1 VELALVSALGLFA
14 ACADD
19 APPPSGCTDVPRAPE
34 GVVLDTA
41 RTADLDPTSF
51 DGGAVVAMDPESL
64 PIDDAAFPLGVQ
76 AGMASPSSI
85 LLWTRIGDAAVK
97 TLRVWRDAE
106 APGDVVLVQEE
117 AIDAAATD
125 GFVHAIVSELAPA
138 TTYRYAFFGGGA
150 RSAIGTFRTAFAD
163 DMELRL
169 RFGATACTGSVSPVV
184 RAMQSPFPALSRMAS
199 QDLDLFVHLGDMSY
213 NDGAATEDEFRAAWA
228 STLSEPGFRD
238 LMSATSYYAVW
249 DDHEISDN
257 WDAETF
263 DPDVVRAGFDAFFE
277 TLAVERGPNDRIWR
291 SHRWGR
297 TAEFFALDLRSERR
311 SSTIGSGSEEL
322 VSAEQLEWLKSGL
335 ADSPAHF
342 KIVLTSVNITGM
354 NGWWDSALSFRDRWE
369 GFAAQREELLSFI
382 DDHAISNVWFL
393 AGDIHM
399 GFIGRLEPMGRRYAN
414 LWEITIGPGGSA
426 SNPRAMLY
434 EAGERSVD
442 PDFQCDLIAWAHG
455 RQSATTVIEL
465 DPIADA
471 IRVTFEEG
479 FTGEL
484 LFDGVLRQ

>member
-1 VELALVSALGLFA
+1 VLA
-14 ACADD
+14 ACSDPQASV
-19 APPPSGCTDVPRAPE
+19 PPCTDVPRAPA
-34 GVVLDTA
+34 GVSLTTP
-41 RTADLDPTSF
+41 RTAELDPATF
-51 DGGAVVAMDPESL
+51 DRGTLVAMAPAALPE
-64 PIDDAAFPLGVQ
+64 DRAAFPLGVQ
-76 AGMASPSSI
+76 AGMASPSAI
-85 LLWTRIGDAAVK
+85 LLWTLVADGEAK
-97 TLRVWRDAE
+97 TLRVWRDASETEIVLVHE
-106 APGDVVLVQEE
+106 AP
-117 AIDAAATD
+117 IDAAATS
-125 GFVHAIVSELAPA
+125 GFVHAAVGELAPA
-138 TTYRYAFFGGGA
+138 TTYRYAFFGPAA

-169 RFGATACTGSVSPVV
+169 RFGATACTGSVNPSV
-184 RAMQSPFPALSRMAS
+184 RMMQSPYPALTRMAE
-199 QDLDLFVHLGDMSY
+199 QELDLFVHLGDMTY
-213 NDGAATEDEFRAAWA
+213 NDSARTTEEFRESWAA
-228 STLSEPGFRD
+228 TLSEPGFRD

-249 DDHEISDN
+249 DDHEVSDN

-263 DPDVVRAGFDAFFE
+263 DPEVRATAFDAFFE
-277 TLAVERGPNDRIWR
+277 TLAIERGPSDRIWR

-311 SSTIGSGSEEL
+311 PSTLGTGREEL
-322 VSAEQLEWLKSGL
+322 VSPEQLAWLKDSLL
-335 ADSPAHF
+335 ASPAHF

-382 DDHAISNVWFL
+382 DDNAISNVWFL

-414 LWEITIGPGGSA
+414 LWEITVGPGGSA

-434 EAGERSVD
+434 EAGEPSVD
-442 PDFQCDLIAWAHG
+442 VDFQCDLIAWAHG